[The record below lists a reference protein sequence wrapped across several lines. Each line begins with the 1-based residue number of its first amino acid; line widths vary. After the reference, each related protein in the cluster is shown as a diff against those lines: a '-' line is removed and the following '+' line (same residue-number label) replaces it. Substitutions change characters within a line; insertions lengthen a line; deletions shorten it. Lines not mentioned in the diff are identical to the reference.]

1 MFGKVKLE
9 NGSLV
14 PVTISGPTDGSTDIV
29 HHEDNCDYQLAT
41 AYDDQY
47 GAGYLGISDCC
58 KPLYNPRTGK
68 LTVDCADTVSTG
80 VDINNNSNTNT
91 TVKVLVQG
99 QDENCLPTTT
109 IEKSNIDYN
118 ANCYVCN
125 DPTTGDP
132 VRKPV
137 THVSTLCVDE
147 LLGVASGVDVCVT
160 DCECNYPIAAFD
172 AATKTVVIGDTNP
185 VLYNPGEATLTLHG
199 ISSDECSCVGIDFDG
214 DTVALVAGDTELGVD
229 TCDVIIHPACSLK
242 VRASKA
248 VVDCFPYTCRNDS
261 HYELFGR
268 NTTTSEVKILDGF
281 TYDPYYCV
289 LSGKFQGM
297 AFPVICCGE
306 AVGDACPVS
315 GIGMTSNM
323 LELYHGRKTEGG
335 INFCQ
340 WLYMD
345 DSCLAIDSNC
355 GIAYNRLRMQ
365 NGCLTNTSCW
375 LNSSCSVLTQGINNF
390 NVSTC
395 CLTNNKRAVL
405 NLDTDSGFSTYG
417 SGYSLYLSCDSF
429 VLLNCNV
436 DMRKGTGDFSIND
449 NTSKGRLH
457 LGCDRVALVY
467 CYADA
472 CTGMYFC
479 KTDRKAY
486 VTDGTNDNRI
496 ALMCDITGSGAKP
509 MPGGSGYATFADFI
523 DAVYACNGCGG
534 VHGWWNFSP
543 AITLTD
549 VNTGCSISVDEL
561 LGYVGLSSNNT
572 GIFTGEAQQ
581 SGTGKKFSVTTWIS
595 NKAIDSNWT
604 VIAPVPGT
612 MYGTASATGINVEGT
627 V

>member
-9 NGSLV
+9 NGSLI

-132 VRKPV
+132 IRKPV

-160 DCECNYPIAAFD
+160 DCDCNYPIAAFD

-185 VLYNPGEATLTLHG
+185 VLYNPDCAALTLHG
-199 ISSDECSCVGIDFDG
+199 ISSDECSCVGFGFDG
-214 DTVALVAGDTELGVD
+214 DSAAIVAGDTEFAVD
-229 TCDVIIHPACSLK
+229 TCDVIIQPSCALK

-248 VVDCFPYTCRNDS
+248 VVDCLPYTGNHDS
-261 HYELFGR
+261 NYELFGR
-268 NTTTSEVKILDGF
+268 NTTTSEVKKLDGF
-281 TYDPYYCV
+281 TYDPYCCI
-289 LSGKFQGM
+289 LSGRFQGM
-297 AFPVICCGE
+297 AFPVICCGT
-306 AVGDACPVS
+306 AVSDACPVS
-315 GIGMTSNM
+315 GIDMTSNT
-323 LELYHGRKTEGG
+323 LNLYHGTKTEGG

-340 WLYMD
+340 WLHMD
-345 DSCLAIDSNC
+345 DNCLAIDSNC
-355 GIAYNRLRMQ
+355 GLAFNRLRMCQ
-365 NGCLTNTSCW
+365 GCLINTSCY
-375 LNSSCSVLTQGINNF
+375 LNNSCSVLTQQINSF
-390 NVSTC
+390 GVSIC
-395 CLTNNKRAVL
+395 CLTNNKAAQL
-405 NLDTDSGFSTYG
+405 SLSTASGFRAYG
-417 SGYSLYLSCDSF
+417 DGYDLRLECD
-429 VLLNCNV
+429 VLEIQNCRVSMTSDVSAVAITN
-436 DMRKGTGDFSIND
+436 RASKGT
-449 NTSKGRLH
+449 LC
-457 LGCDRVALVY
+457 LGCDKVSLVY
-467 CYADA
+467 SDTCA
-472 CTGMYFC
+472 GMYFC
-479 KTDRKAY
+479 NTDCKAY

-509 MPGGSGYATFADFI
+509 MPGNNCYSTFAEFVND
-523 DAVYACNGCGG
+523 VYACNGTGG
-534 VHGWWNFSP
+534 VHGWWNFSTP
-543 AITLTD
+543 ITLTD
-549 VNTGCSISVDEL
+549 NNTGCSISVIQL
-561 LGYVGLSSNNT
+561 LGYMGLTSDNT
-572 GIFTGEAQQ
+572 GIIIGRAEDANLKMYNITL
-581 SGTGKKFSVTTWIS
+581 WIS
-595 NKAIDSNWT
+595 GKAITSDT

>member
-9 NGSLV
+9 NGSLI

-29 HHEDNCDYQLAT
+29 HHEDNCGYQLAT

-147 LLGVASGVDVCVT
+147 LLGVASGVDVCIT

-185 VLYNPGEATLTLHG
+185 VLYNPGTASLTLHG
-199 ISSDECSCVGIDFDG
+199 ISSDECSCVGIGFDG
-214 DTVALVAGDTELGVD
+214 DTVALVAGDTEFSVD
-229 TCDVIIHPACSLK
+229 TCDVIIHPDCSLK
-242 VRASKA
+242 VRASNA
-248 VVDCFPYTCRNDS
+248 IVDCLPYTCRNDS

-268 NTTTSEVKILDGF
+268 NTTTSEVKKLDGF
-281 TYDPYYCV
+281 TYDPYTCV
-289 LSGKFQGM
+289 MSGRFQGM

-315 GIGMTSNM
+315 GINMSSNS
-323 LELYHGRKTEGG
+323 LNLYHGRKTEGG

-340 WLYMD
+340 WLLMD
-345 DSCLAIDSNC
+345 DNCFAVDSNN
-355 GIAYNRLRMQ
+355 GLSFNRLRMCD
-365 NGCLTNTSCW
+365 GCLTNTSCY
-375 LNSSCSVLTQGINNF
+375 LNNSCSVLTQEINNF
-390 NVSTC
+390 SVSMC
-395 CLTNNKRAVL
+395 CLTDNKSAQL
-405 NLDTDSGFSTYG
+405 SLSTASGFRAFGDGYG
-417 SGYSLYLSCDSF
+417 LNVSCTDLRINNSKVWIRTCTDDF
-429 VLLNCNV
+429 TITGSCSRGQLL
-436 DMRKGTGDFSIND
+436 IN
-449 NTSKGRLH
+449 
-457 LGCDRVALVY
+457 CDRLSLAY
-467 CYADA
+467 CYIDG
-472 CTGMYFC
+472 CIGMYFC
-479 KTDRKAY
+479 KSDRKAY

-509 MPGGSGYATFADFI
+509 MPGNNCYSTFADFV
-523 DAVYACNGCGG
+523 DDVYACNGTGG
-534 VHGWWNFSP
+534 VHGWWVFANP
-543 AITLTD
+543 VTLTD
-549 VNTGCSISVDEL
+549 NNTRCSISTDEL
-561 LGYVGLSSNNT
+561 LGYVGLTSDNT
-572 GIFTGEAQQ
+572 GIFTGEAEAV
-581 SGTGKKFSVTTWIS
+581 GGKKYSVTMWIS
-595 NKAIDSNWT
+595 AKSPSSSWT

>member
-9 NGSLV
+9 NGSLI

-147 LLGVASGVDVCVT
+147 LLGVASGVDVCIT

-185 VLYNPGEATLTLHG
+185 ILYNPGTGFLSVCGLLSSECNTTG
-199 ISSDECSCVGIDFDG
+199 IELDSDTIHVVVGDS
-214 DTVALVAGDTELGVD
+214 ALEVD
-229 TCDVIIHPACSLK
+229 TCDVTISPACSLE
-242 VRASKA
+242 VNANKA
-248 VVDCFPYTCRNDS
+248 VVNCLPYTCRNDS

-268 NTTTSEVKILDGF
+268 NTTTSEVKKLDGF
-281 TYDPYYCV
+281 TYDPYTCV
-289 LSGKFQGM
+289 MSGRFQGM

-306 AVGDACPVS
+306 AVGDVCPVS

-323 LELYHGRKTEGG
+323 LELYHGRKSEGG

-340 WLYMD
+340 FLYMD
-345 DSCLAIDSNC
+345 DNCFEIDSNC
-355 GIAYNRLRMQ
+355 GLAYNRLKMCQ
-365 NGCLTNTSCW
+365 GCLINTSCY
-375 LNSSCSVLTQGINNF
+375 LNNSCTVLTQTINSF
-390 NVSTC
+390 GVSIC
-395 CLTNNKRAVL
+395 CLTNNKAAQL
-405 NLDTDSGFSTYG
+405 SLSTASGFRAYG
-417 SGYSLYLSCDSF
+417 DGYGLRLECD
-429 VLLNCNV
+429 VLEIQNCRVSVTSDVSAVAITN
-436 DMRKGTGDFSIND
+436 RASKGT
-449 NTSKGRLH
+449 LC
-457 LGCDRVALVY
+457 LGCDKVSLA
-467 CYADA
+467 YAD
-472 CTGMYFC
+472 TGAAMYFC
-479 KTDRKAY
+479 KTDCKAY

-496 ALMCDITGSGAKP
+496 ALMCDVCAVSSLPTIT
-509 MPGGSGYATFADFI
+509 ATTLAGIFNAQCGNGPQ
-523 DAVYACNGCGG
+523 AVYSDMHASPIALTYCGKTFEIAYIIGTITCPYSGNSWLQGHIRTTDNKGYWASLNIMAGGTIDWNNG
-534 VHGWWNFSP
+534 WSF
-543 AITLTD
+543 ITP
-549 VNTGCSISVDEL
+549 I
-561 LGYVGLSSNNT
+561 
-572 GIFTGEAQQ
+572 
-581 SGTGKKFSVTTWIS
+581 
-595 NKAIDSNWT
+595 
-604 VIAPVPGT
+604 PGT

>member
-9 NGSLV
+9 NGSLI

-41 AYDDQY
+41 AYDGQY

-147 LLGVASGVDVCVT
+147 LLGVASGVDVCIT

-185 VLYNPGEATLTLHG
+185 ILYNPGTASMTLHG
-199 ISSDECSCVGIDFDG
+199 ITSDECACVGIGFDG
-214 DTVALVAGDTELGVD
+214 DTVAFGAGDSEFAVD

-242 VRASKA
+242 VRADKA
-248 VVDCFPYTCRNDS
+248 VVDCLPYTCRNDS

-268 NTTTSEVKILDGF
+268 NTTTSEVKKLDGF
-281 TYDPYYCV
+281 DYDPYTCV
-289 LSGKFQGM
+289 MSGRFKGM
-297 AFPVICCGE
+297 AFPVECCGE
-306 AVGDACPVS
+306 AVSDACPIS
-315 GIGMTSNM
+315 GIGMSSNS
-323 LELYHGRKTEGG
+323 LNLYHGTKREGG

-340 WLYMD
+340 WLYMN
-345 DSCLAIDSNC
+345 DSCFAVDSNC
-355 GIAYNRLRMQ
+355 GLSFNRLRMCD
-365 NGCLTNTSCW
+365 GRLTNTSCY
-375 LNSSCSVLTQGINNF
+375 LNNSCSVLTQEMNNF
-390 NVSTC
+390 GVSIC
-395 CLTNNKRAVL
+395 CLTDNKSAQL
-405 NLDTDSGFSTYG
+405 SLSTTSGFRASGDGYG
-417 SGYSLYLSCDSF
+417 LRLSCGS
-429 VLLNCNV
+429 LILQNCNV
-436 DMRKGTGDFSIND
+436 WISTGTDDFKITGTCSRGQLSIN
-449 NTSKGRLH
+449 
-457 LGCDRVALVY
+457 CDRLSLAY
-467 CYADA
+467 CYLDG
-472 CTGMYFC
+472 CLGMYFC
-479 KTDRKAY
+479 KSDRKAY
-486 VTDGTNDNRI
+486 VNDGTNDNRI
-496 ALMCDITGSGAKP
+496 ALMCDLSAVTTLPTITAT
-509 MPGGSGYATFADFI
+509 TFAGIYDAQCGNGPQ
-523 DAVYACNGCGG
+523 AVYVNTPE
-534 VHGWWNFSP
+534 NP
-543 AITLTD
+543 ITLTYCGKTFEVTHIIGTITCPYNGNSWLQGHIKTTD
-549 VNTGCSISVDEL
+549 NK
-561 LGYVGLSSNNT
+561 GYWASLNIMAGGTIDWNNGWSFIT
-572 GIFTGEAQQ
+572 
-581 SGTGKKFSVTTWIS
+581 
-595 NKAIDSNWT
+595 
-604 VIAPVPGT
+604 PVPGT